1 MAQPQVEAPRRTR
14 APKPTIRERG
24 HREPKLLQLDAKA
37 RGRGRG
43 KAREAP
49 PEPITDPVE
58 SAKAAGLRYVTDAA
72 PGIRRKR
79 AGKHFSYIGLDGKP
93 IRDRETLQRIR
104 SLGIP
109 PAYKDVWISPD
120 PRGHLQATGYDA
132 KGRKQYRY
140 HPRWREVRDE
150 TKFERMLAFGRAL
163 PKIRERVD
171 HDLSLPGLPREKVL
185 ATVVR
190 LLETTLIRVGN
201 EEYAQQNRSYG
212 LTTMRDK
219 HVDIKDSR
227 IRFKFRGKS
236 GKEHDIDIKDRRL
249 ANIIKRCRDIPGQEL
264 FQYIDDEGERQAI
277 DSDDVNKY
285 LKEIT
290 GDDFT
295 AKDFRTWAGTV
306 LCSLALQEFEA
317 VDSDAQAK
325 KNIVQAVKS
334 VSERLGN
341 TPAVCRKSYIHPAV
355 LESYTDGS
363 MLGTLRQ
370 LTEQELVE
378 AAQDLRSEEAAVM
391 GLLLRRLGQEVRE
404 RAGE

>member
-1 MAQPQVEAPRRTR
+1 M
-14 APKPTIRERG
+14 
-24 HREPKLLQLDAKA
+24 
-37 RGRGRG
+37 
-43 KAREAP
+43 
-49 PEPITDPVE
+49 
-58 SAKAAGLRYVTDAA
+58 RYVTDAA

>member
-24 HREPKLLQLDAKA
+24 RREPKLLQLDAKA

-249 ANIIKRCRDIPGQEL
+249 ANIIKRCRDLPGQEL